1 MMRLRIAAGMYTDWF
16 KLKKLPFRLRPDPEF
31 LYLGGD
37 AGLAYESLRAA
48 TTEGHK
54 MVCLIGES
62 GVGKTTLLHALA
74 RDCQGVAPVARVQQP
89 NLTSEELTA
98 SLVEQFALPL
108 QDDSPQPLLA
118 RLRHFVA
125 VESGQGRM
133 VVILVDE
140 AHLFSGPMLRD
151 LLVLTAWPSPPV
163 VVLAGEEELLNSLA
177 TIETS
182 GVAMPTISTLRLA
195 RLAQKQITE
204 YLNHRLRIAGSEG
217 RELFEP
223 DTMGDILRY
232 TGGVPQLINTLCDS
246 AMMFAAAHSVARVG
260 IIEIR
265 DAARELNWIE
275 YSARSALPAVPD
287 TAGPLSPST
296 AAPATR
302 LALEVRRDE
311 RLVEQVPLAAGSLIV
326 GRGAGAGLHLESRYV
341 SRRHCQIFTTTEQSV
356 IEDLDSANGI
366 RVNGERCRVHILAPG
381 DTIELADYTLT
392 CILSQSP
399 ATS

>member
-1 MMRLRIAAGMYTDWF
+1 MYTDWF

-31 LYLGGD
+31 LFLGGD
-37 AGLAYESLRAA
+37 AGPAYESLRAA
-48 TTEGHK
+48 TIEGHK
-54 MVCLIGES
+54 LVCLVGES
-62 GVGKTTLLHALA
+62 GVGKTTLRHALA
-74 RDCQGVAPVARVQQP
+74 RDCQGASRVARVQQP

-108 QDDSPQPLLA
+108 QDDSTQPPLA

-125 VESGQGRM
+125 VESGQGRT

-151 LLVLTAWPSPPV
+151 LMVLAAWPSPPV
-163 VVLAGEEELLNSLA
+163 IVLAGEEELLKALSA
-177 TIETS
+177 IESS
-182 GVAMPTISTLRLA
+182 GMAMPTIATLRLA
-195 RLAQKQITE
+195 RLAQAQIAE
-204 YLNHRLRIAGSEG
+204 HLVHRLRIAGSEG

-275 YSARSALPAVPD
+275 YSARDPLPAAGD
-287 TAGPLSPST
+287 TAGPP
-296 AAPATR
+296 APTSATPASR
-302 LALEVRRDE
+302 LALEVRRDD
-311 RLVEQVPLAAGSLIV
+311 RLLEQVPLATGSLIV

-366 RVNGERCRVHILAPG
+366 RVNGERCRLHILAPG
-381 DTIELADYTLT
+381 DTIELADFTLT
-392 CILSQSP
+392 CIVAPSP
-399 ATS
+399 RPT